1 MIEKERRLP
10 RRDLLRAAG
19 AGISALALGGAAGAG
34 AESQDGGQA
43 DDHGLILRERA
54 PENME
59 SPFASLESFITPND
73 KFYIRSHFAQA
84 KLDKA
89 TWRLAVS
96 GKVSRPTL
104 LTYDDILAMPSRT
117 VPITLECAGNSRV
130 YLTPTAKG
138 VLWQHGGVSTAEWT
152 GVPLSAVLERAGV
165 LRGAVDVVLEGA
177 DTGES
182 KDPPKPTGPIH
193 FARSV
198 PLSKARQ
205 GDTLLAYKMNGEPL
219 TQAHGFP
226 LRAIVPGWYGMA
238 AVKWLSRIIVTDRPF
253 QGQFQTI
260 DYARWERIDGVPT
273 RVPLG
278 EVAVKSEIARPAMYE
293 RVKPGSRY
301 RVHGAAWTG
310 DAEVVKVEVSA
321 DGGRAWNPAKLLGEP
336 VKHAW
341 RLWEYGWDAPSQ
353 PGRVTLMAR
362 ATDSRGATQPM
373 EREPDLEAYMIH
385 HVLPVEVEVR

>member
-1 MIEKERRLP
+1 MSEHEHELA
-10 RRDLLRAAG
+10 RRDFLRATG
-19 AGISALALGGAAGAG
+19 AGISALALGTGAI
-34 AESQDGGQA
+34 SQAPGEA

-59 SPFASLESFITPND
+59 SPFASLESFLTPND

-84 KLDKA
+84 RLDKA
-89 TWRLAVS
+89 MWKLAVS
-96 GKVSRPTL
+96 GKVSRPL
-104 LTYDDILAMPSRT
+104 VLTYDDIVAMPSRT

-130 YLTPTAKG
+130 YLAPTAKG
-138 VLWQHGGVSTAEWT
+138 VLWQHGAVSTAEWT

-165 LRGAVDVVLEGA
+165 LRGAVDVVLAGA
-177 DTGES
+177 DTGEL

-205 GDTLLAYKMNGEPL
+205 GEILLAYKMNGEPL

-226 LRAIVPGWYGMA
+226 LRVIVPGWYGMA
-238 AVKWLSRIIVTDRPF
+238 AVKWLSRIVVTDTPF
-253 QGQFQTI
+253 QGHFQTI
-260 DYARWERIDGVPT
+260 DYARWERIDGIPT

-293 RVKPGSRY
+293 RIAPGSRY
-301 RVHGAAWTG
+301 RIHGAAWTG
-310 DAEVVKVEVSA
+310 DSEIARVDVST
-321 DGGRAWNPAKLLGEP
+321 DGGKSWNPAKMLGNT

-341 RLWEYGWDAPSQ
+341 RLWENSWDVPAQ